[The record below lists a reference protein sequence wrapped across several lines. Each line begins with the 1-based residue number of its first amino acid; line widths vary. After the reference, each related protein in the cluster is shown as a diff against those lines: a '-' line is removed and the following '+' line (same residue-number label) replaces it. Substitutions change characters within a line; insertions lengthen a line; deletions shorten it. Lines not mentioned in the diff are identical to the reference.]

1 MISLGNNVVQNVE
14 ERSFVCSAIPNVM
27 DGADVIDTLCPVSE
41 KTGLRE
47 NLLSLV
53 RKLISDPAK
62 QALLMPFLQ
71 QQPSDN
77 SQSLLTDED
86 RFELCSQRL
95 CTGTPA
101 ENDVLRDSLMSIF
114 EHSSSMLSSAKEVA
128 EKATIKF
135 DSPSVEP
142 SVSE

>member
-1 MISLGNNVVQNVE
+1 MISIGNNVVQNVV
-14 ERSFVCSAIPNVM
+14 ERSFVCSALPNIM
-27 DGADVIDTLCPVSE
+27 DGADLIDTLCPVSE

-47 NLLSLV
+47 NLLTLV
-53 RKLISDPAK
+53 RKLISNPAK

-71 QQPSDN
+71 QLPCDN
-77 SQSLLTDED
+77 SQSSLSDED
-86 RFELCSQRL
+86 RFELCAQRL

-114 EHSSSMLSSAKEVA
+114 EYSSAMLSSAKDVA

-135 DSPSVEP
+135 ESSSVEP
-142 SVSE
+142 SVTE